1 MFTCRNC
8 TAHESRPLYTDV
20 RDRFHGHA
28 GRFAYVE
35 CAGCGLTQIEEIP
48 ENLGEF
54 YASYRVHGG
63 DSKLYHRLRQLTIG
77 HSYLTRPGGGKILL
91 DFGCG
96 NGWYL
101 KEMAARGWQAVGFE
115 PDVVYAASLAEKIG
129 LEIISG
135 DAALTSNE
143 GRFDLITLNF
153 AFEHL
158 DQPRRTL
165 QQLTRCLKPGGEIYL
180 SVPNIE
186 SREARLFKDLWF
198 HLDPPRHISFFT
210 KGLLQGLL
218 KECGFSD
225 IEVKDLPLPTG
236 LAGSVSYRLWNRFQP
251 LTWYALIVPGMV
263 FSALAP
269 DGNFAI
275 SGRRLP

>member
-8 TAHESRPLYTDV
+8 LAHESLPLYPEV

-28 GRFAYVE
+28 GRFAYVT
-35 CAGCGLTQIEEIP
+35 CVGCSLVQIEEVP
-48 ENLGEF
+48 QNLGEY
-54 YASYRVHGG
+54 YAGYRVHGG

-77 HSYLTRPGGGKILL
+77 RSYLTTQGDGRVLL

-101 KEMAARGWQAVGFE
+101 KEMAERGWNAVGFE
-115 PDVVYAASLAEKIG
+115 PDEAYAAILAEKIG
-129 LEIISG
+129 LEVISG
-135 DAALTSNE
+135 DGALAAHQ

-158 DQPRRTL
+158 DRPRHTL
-165 QQLTRCLKPGGEIYL
+165 ELLTRCLKPRGQIYL

-186 SREARLFKDLWF
+186 SREARLFKDRWF

-210 KGLLQGLL
+210 KALLRKVLE
-218 KECGFSD
+218 ECGYSH

-236 LAGSVSYRLWNRFQP
+236 LAGSVSYRLWGRFQP
-251 LTWYALIVPGMV
+251 FTWYSLIVPGML
-263 FSALAP
+263 FSAFAP
-269 DGNFAI
+269 DGNFSIA
-275 SGRRLP
+275 GRRSE